1 MYLVIVIFIGIC
13 VDIRLIRIIFL
24 WVFGWNVELYS
35 CLVFYNLFFVKLGIF
50 FFFLKNFIKNDSLI

>member
-35 CLVFYNLFFVKLGIF
+35 CLVFYNLFFVRLGIF
-50 FFFLKNFIKNDSLI
+50 FFF